1 MKTIQTFL
9 LCLLAALL
17 SGCLEGIENAPRGAS
32 NDVRAAPGTFAP
44 ERPPTRSAV
53 PEPIRNAPLADDRLT
68 LVGSGDFGPENTR
81 SASGGLLFVRIPLD
95 TSLPPNTPVVSMVFV
110 RDEHGVGRWEIDRL
124 VRSEGGRQDATPLVG
139 YVEPNGTSSL
149 VPVSHFSPHAAA
161 ITRAETSLVVVPLD
175 TYYGAGHVCVPQAAF
190 GVTTGAPVFG
200 ALGQAYRRDGFRT
213 DVFAAAAEA
222 LVLNGQGMQVQE
234 ALIDQIL
241 SDLQREVSTAN
252 SAAELS
258 RYSPQAL
265 RFYRSAWGAW
275 RAALQGRGALNP
287 NFKYT
292 TLANTERVVSR
303 YFAALG
309 AVEGATRFGSAV
321 YREIIAH
328 GVNVGVTQARLDS
341 LAAVLTAAD
350 LMRDPAVA
358 NGWQRTRERIEAR
371 QAEAMTRNVAAL
383 LQVVARGV
391 ADEIRLAD
399 VVGAGLSA
407 IGGVLS
413 RSGGA
418 LTLLAADLAQG
429 VASEHRAQSEICALT
444 TIAYA
449 AATYRPAQTHLEL
462 PRQELYWAATELLA
476 LGTAKFLRGE
486 DASITVR
493 ALQTGLLWASD
504 TLAAANAAGIRHY
517 ADLADEA
524 RARLVALAETR
535 LGGSAGDDV
544 TNPGQQADPCRD
556 RSSCSD
562 CFANASLGCGWCA
575 GSSTCMGATDS
586 GPRNG
591 SCSAGWST
599 TGASCGA
606 VTPQNPGG
614 VAPTDP
620 CLGLSTCGAC
630 MTNPACGWCSQQANC
645 RSGSATSSND
655 GACRGASWVRAGLLC
670 PSVERLPS
678 PCGCPSGQGR
688 YCAHWVAEWAS
699 NTRCT
704 IPSDLLAR
712 GDDLLFCGATGW
724 RRDAVCGR
732 CRAEA
737 PTVPDRC
744 VADATPAP
752 GEPSP
757 STPPASWTMI
767 AAGSTVGGSVAP
779 GGLVRF
785 TFPKVSGRPY
795 RVVLIPGGDAPGTG
809 DLDLYTGGAST
820 LSLTSSECRPFAGGT
835 TPEVCSFTAAESGQH
850 FVLLHA
856 PAGGSYTVSIFEQ
869 GIPAPA
875 ATDFDPAV
883 NPPSGS
889 GWYDAQPFMT
899 SRHLGADLNR
909 NGGANA
915 DLGSVVFAMA
925 DGVVGYADD
934 AGSGWNGVVILRHD
948 AAPGASFTL
957 PDGGTASTVWS
968 LYGHVDRR
976 FVSTWLRPGNVVRRG
991 QPIGVVGPTPTG
1003 SSGPHLH
1010 LEVRTMDLGPGDGY
1024 DDAPSGRVNPITFLA
1039 QN

>member
-391 ADEIRLAD
+391 ADEVRLAD

-591 SCSAGWST
+591 SCRAGWST

-614 VAPTDP
+614 VAPADP

-630 MTNPACGWCSQQANC
+630 HDQPRLRLVLAAGELPERERDVVQRRRLPRRELGPRRAPLPERRAPAEPLRMPLGAGPVLRPLGRRVGEQRALHHPQRPPRPRGRPALLRGDRLAPRRGLRPVPGRGPHGAGPVRGRRHARAERAVPEHPAGELDDDRRGLHRRRVGAGRAGWCGYS
-645 RSGSATSSND
+645 
-655 GACRGASWVRAGLLC
+655 
-670 PSVERLPS
+670 
-678 PCGCPSGQGR
+678 
-688 YCAHWVAEWAS
+688 
-699 NTRCT
+699 
-704 IPSDLLAR
+704 
-712 GDDLLFCGATGW
+712 
-724 RRDAVCGR
+724 
-732 CRAEA
+732 
-737 PTVPDRC
+737 
-744 VADATPAP
+744 
-752 GEPSP
+752 
-757 STPPASWTMI
+757 
-767 AAGSTVGGSVAP
+767 
-779 GGLVRF
+779 
-785 TFPKVSGRPY
+785 FPKVSGRRYTRRADPRRGRAGHRRRGPLHGRRERAVVDLV
-795 RVVLIPGGDAPGTG
+795 RVPAVRGRDRPGG
-809 DLDLYTGGAST
+809 LLVHRGG
-820 LSLTSSECRPFAGGT
+820 
-835 TPEVCSFTAAESGQH
+835 
-850 FVLLHA
+850 
-856 PAGGSYTVSIFEQ
+856 
-869 GIPAPA
+869 
-875 ATDFDPAV
+875 
-883 NPPSGS
+883 
-889 GWYDAQPFMT
+889 
-899 SRHLGADLNR
+899 
-909 NGGANA
+909 
-915 DLGSVVFAMA
+915 
-925 DGVVGYADD
+925 
-934 AGSGWNGVVILRHD
+934 
-948 AAPGASFTL
+948 
-957 PDGGTASTVWS
+957 
-968 LYGHVDRR
+968 
-976 FVSTWLRPGNVVRRG
+976 
-991 QPIGVVGPTPTG
+991 
-1003 SSGPHLH
+1003 
-1010 LEVRTMDLGPGDGY
+1010 
-1024 DDAPSGRVNPITFLA
+1024 
-1039 QN
+1039 